1 MLNQTTFTVL
11 FDFFRFTA
19 NIEDLKAFTSSEMA
33 VDPKLRLMRDKL
45 SAMRQVRTFYRS
57 VYHST

>member
-1 MLNQTTFTVL
+1 LLNQTTFTVL

-45 SAMRQVRTFYRS
+45 SAMRQVRTFY
-57 VYHST
+57 